1 MQVESVVDEAN
12 RQPGTASPGI
22 DGLTPASEQ
31 LKVTV
36 RRRAWQ
42 LSARVGLH
50 EMVVVVSAFLVY
62 FLIRGLVV
70 GRAGE
75 AMVRGFNVIELE
87 QQLHIYW
94 ELEMQSWILDH
105 FWLIKVMNGIYF
117 WGHMPVVI
125 LSALWLYVGHRAAYR
140 LARNAFL
147 ASGAIGVVIYWAFPV
162 APPRL
167 IPFSGFIDTMAAFD
181 RVGYNA
187 QETKAFVNEFAAIPS
202 LHFGWSLL
210 LGLIVAYEGKR
221 PLFWFFGALWPIAM
235 FFSVVMTGNHF
246 IVDAVAGGIV
256 SFAGLGIAWLIER
269 RRRAAQAW
277 LSGKLGRTGAAP
289 PLTG

>member
-1 MQVESVVDEAN
+1 MAQVESEEMVIAGKPT
-12 RQPGTASPGI
+12 RATGA
-22 DGLTPASEQ
+22 
-31 LKVTV
+31 
-36 RRRAWQ
+36 RRAWQ

-50 EMVVVVSAFLVY
+50 EIVVVVSAFLVY

-75 AMVRGFNVIELE
+75 AMVRGFNVIDLE
-87 QQLHIYW
+87 QRLHIYW

-105 FWLIKVMNGIYF
+105 YWMIKVMNGLYF
-117 WGHMPVVI
+117 WGHMPLIIVT
-125 LSALWLYVGHRAAYR
+125 AGWLYARHRPAYR

-167 IPFSGFIDTMAAFD
+167 IPFGGFIDTMAAFD

-187 QETKAFVNEFAAIPS
+187 QETQAFVNEFAAIPS

-210 LGLIVAYEGKR
+210 LGVIVAYEGKR
-221 PLFWFFGALWPIAM
+221 LVFWVLGAIWPIAM

-246 IVDAVAGGIV
+246 ILDTVAGGIV
-256 SFAGLGIAWLIER
+256 SFAGLGIAWLILRYQSEGEHWLRER
-269 RRRAAQAW
+269 
-277 LSGKLGRTGAAP
+277 LGHPEAP
-289 PLTG
+289 VPG

>member
-1 MQVESVVDEAN
+1 MQVESVVDSAN
-12 RQPGTASPGI
+12 GQPVAPAGTNEMTAADERPRANG
-22 DGLTPASEQ
+22 A
-31 LKVTV
+31 
-36 RRRAWQ
+36 RRAWQ

-50 EMVVVVSAFLVY
+50 EIVAVVSAFLIY

-75 AMVRGFNVIELE
+75 AMVRGFNVVDLE
-87 QQLHIYW
+87 QRLHIYW

-105 FWLIKVMNGIYF
+105 YWMIKVANGIYF
-117 WGHMPVVI
+117 WGHMPLII
-125 LSALWLYVGHRAAYR
+125 LTAGWLYTRHRPAYR

-167 IPFSGFIDTMAAFD
+167 IPFGGFIDTMAAFD

-187 QETKAFVNEFAAIPS
+187 QETQAFVNEFAAIPS

-210 LGLIVAYEGKR
+210 LGVIVAYEGKR
-221 PLFWFFGALWPIAM
+221 PLFWLLGALWPIAM
-235 FFSVVMTGNHF
+235 FFSVIMTGNHF
-246 IVDAVAGGIV
+246 ILDAVAGGIV
-256 SFAGLGIAWLIER
+256 SFAGLGVAWLISRYQPGVEHWIR
-269 RRRAAQAW
+269 D
-277 LSGKLGRTGAAP
+277 KLWHVESPDAR
-289 PLTG
+289 

>member
-1 MQVESVVDEAN
+1 MTLADEPQ
-12 RQPGTASPGI
+12 R
-22 DGLTPASEQ
+22 
-31 LKVTV
+31 V
-36 RRRAWQ
+36 RGARRAWR

-50 EMVVVVSAFLVY
+50 EIVVVVSAFLIY

-75 AMVRGFNVIELE
+75 AMVRGFNVIDLE
-87 QQLHIYW
+87 QRLHIYW
-94 ELEMQSWILDH
+94 ELDMQSWILDH
-105 FWLIKVMNGIYF
+105 FWLIKLMNGIYF
-117 WGHMPVVI
+117 WGHMPVIVVT
-125 LSALWLYVGHRAAYR
+125 AVWLYVRHRPAYR
-140 LARNAFL
+140 LARNSFL

-167 IPFSGFIDTMAAFD
+167 IPFGGFIDTMAAFD

-210 LGLIVAYEGKR
+210 LGVIVAYEGKR
-221 PLFWFFGALWPIAM
+221 PLFWLLGALWPIAM

-246 IVDAVAGGIV
+246 IVDAVAGGVV

-269 RRRAAQAW
+269 YRPAAQEWAR
-277 LSGKLGRTGAAP
+277 GKLGRTEAP
-289 PLTG
+289 APTVPG